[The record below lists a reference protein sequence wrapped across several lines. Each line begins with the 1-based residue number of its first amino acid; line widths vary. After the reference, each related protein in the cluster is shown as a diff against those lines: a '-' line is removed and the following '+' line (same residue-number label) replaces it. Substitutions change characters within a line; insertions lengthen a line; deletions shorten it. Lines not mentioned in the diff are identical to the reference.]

1 MTASF
6 VKIINGDIS
15 AFSKLYGEIY
25 KKIYYLA
32 YYSLANSQEAVTA
45 VTNAVRYAYENA
57 ESCSSEEELK
67 ELILKKTC
75 EQIVA
80 RFREY
85 RKTPPPYEQ
94 YPSYIKA
101 QLTRLTDAERLSV
114 IVWAVFGYEADKIS
128 SLTGLA
134 LDIVAKK
141 LESGQT
147 KLSAK
152 L

>member
-1 MTASF
+1 MNVSVTKA
-6 VKIINGDIS
+6 INGDITE
-15 AFSKLYGEIY
+15 FTKLYGEIY
-25 KKIYYLA
+25 KKIYCVA
-32 YYSLANSQEAVTA
+32 YYSLANSKEAVDA
-45 VTNAVRYAYENA
+45 VTNAARYAYENA
-57 ESCSSEEELK
+57 ESCGSEDELR

-80 RFREY
+80 RFRDY
-85 RKTPPPYEQ
+85 RKTAPSYEQ

-114 IVWAVFGYEADKIS
+114 TMWAVFGCDADKIS

-134 LDIVAKK
+134 LDIVTKK
-141 LESGQT
+141 LQSGQT